1 MPTELSPAVRALYPF
16 TSRYLPVD
24 DAGNRMHYIDEGRGE
39 PIIFVHGNPTW
50 SFYWRNLVKGLSD
63 KRRCIAID
71 HLGCGLSDK
80 PLDGPYRLQDRID
93 HLTRLVDALDLH
105 DITWVVHDW
114 GGPTGLGAALRFPER
129 TKRLVITNTGVFEGP
144 IPLEIKMCRWP
155 VIGPLAVRGL
165 NGFVRVGFL
174 RAVERSMPADV
185 AQGFLAPYGSWSE
198 RVAIQ
203 RFIEDIPLEAD
214 HPTRRLFLALGEQIR
229 TFADRPILIAWGEKD
244 FCFTT
249 FYRDGFIARFPNAEV
264 MSLPD
269 ASHWL
274 CEDAPEALLSRI
286 RTFLDAHPI
295 AGRT

>member
-16 TSRYLPVD
+16 SSRYFTLD
-24 DAGNRMHYIDEGRGE
+24 DHHTRLHYIDEGRGE
-39 PIIFVHGNPTW
+39 PIVFVHGNPTW

-63 KRRCIAID
+63 TRRCIAID

-80 PLDGPYRLQDRID
+80 PLDGPYRLADRID
-93 HLTRLVDALDLH
+93 HLAHLVDALDLH

-114 GGPTGLGAALRFPER
+114 GGPIGLGAALRFPDR
-129 TKRLVITNTGVFEGP
+129 TKRVVITNTGVFDGP
-144 IPLEIKMCRWP
+144 IPLEIKACRWP
-155 VIGPLAVRGL
+155 IVGPLAVRGL

-174 RAVERSMPADV
+174 RAVERPMPPAV
-185 AQGFLAPYGSWSE
+185 REGFLAPYGHWDE

-214 HPTRRLFLALGEQIR
+214 HPTRKLFFALGEQIR
-229 TFADRPILIAWGEKD
+229 TLGDRPILIAWGEKD

-249 FYRDGFIARFPNAEV
+249 FYRDGFQERFPNAEV

-274 CEDAPEALLSRI
+274 CEDAGDALLARI

-295 AGRT
+295 AGRA